1 MQMLGMG
8 GKVARHGRNMLCS
21 SSKWSQQCD
30 KYSREV
36 HTGTVGEDGIAGVMM
51 IGGERGI

>member
-1 MQMLGMG
+1 MLGMG
-8 GKVARHGRNMLCS
+8 GKVARHGQNILLS

-30 KYSREV
+30 NYSREV